1 MVSADHSRSMMPD
14 PLNHLM
20 RSQPVIDEF
29 AQAPQLIEGLLW
41 KGFEGSEIAMD
52 I

>member
-1 MVSADHSRSMMPD
+1 MVSADHSRSMTPD

-20 RSQPVIDEF
+20 RSRPVIDEI
-29 AQAPQLIEGLLW
+29 AQAPEVIKALLW
-41 KGFEGSEIAMD
+41 KGFEGSEIAVN